1 MIQANNPDLESWV
14 KVPKETDFPIQN
26 LPLGVFKTD
35 QLEPRVGVRIGD
47 SILDL
52 KTLHV
57 LGYLDNLPFS
67 IESFDTDSLNLLM
80 KKGKIAAR
88 RLRDRISELLNKENN
103 ELQNNNH
110 HVQQVLIDVAA
121 ADVLMPIEI
130 GDYTDFYSSRE
141 HATNVGTMFRDPNN
155 ALLPNWLHIPVGYHG
170 RSSSVIP

>member
-67 IESFDTDSLNLLM
+67 IESFYTDSLNLLM

-103 ELQNNNH
+103 ELQNNN
-110 HVQQVLIDVAA
+110 QD
-121 ADVLMPIEI
+121 
-130 GDYTDFYSSRE
+130 RK
-141 HATNVGTMFRDPNN
+141 
-155 ALLPNWLHIPVGYHG
+155 
-170 RSSSVIP
+170 SVV

>member
-67 IESFDTDSLNLLM
+67 IESFDTDSLNQI
-80 KKGKIAAR
+80 GRA
-88 RLRDRISELLNKENN
+88 
-103 ELQNNNH
+103 
-110 HVQQVLIDVAA
+110 HV
-121 ADVLMPIEI
+121 
-130 GDYTDFYSSRE
+130 
-141 HATNVGTMFRDPNN
+141 
-155 ALLPNWLHIPVGYHG
+155 
-170 RSSSVIP
+170 